1 MIQLKKNE
9 RWRYTTTLL
18 VARNVFKE
26 YKNQT
31 RHNKVNRMFEEVR
44 PEMRALIYF
53 MVGMTLLAIGL
64 LLSQADFAIAFLTNS
79 TG

>member
-1 MIQLKKNE
+1 
-9 RWRYTTTLL
+9 
-18 VARNVFKE
+18 
-26 YKNQT
+26 
-31 RHNKVNRMFEEVR
+31 MFEEVR

-64 LLSQADFAIAFLTNS
+64 LLSQADFAINFLTNS